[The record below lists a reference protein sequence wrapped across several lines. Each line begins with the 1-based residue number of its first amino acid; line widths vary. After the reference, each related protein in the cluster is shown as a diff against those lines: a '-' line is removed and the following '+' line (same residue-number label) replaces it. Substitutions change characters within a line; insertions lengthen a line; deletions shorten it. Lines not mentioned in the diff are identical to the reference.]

1 MNITMAEKRL
11 CESDSKKNGV
21 ARRSEKIAE
30 DTAFS
35 SERKM
40 SGRSGIEERT
50 ALTTTAFESPIFKN
64 GTGRRSD
71 ASTPER

>member
-1 MNITMAEKRL
+1 MTRAEKRL

-21 ARRSEKIAE
+21 ARSPEKIAE

-40 SGRSGIEERT
+40 RGRSGIEERT
-50 ALTTTAFESPIFKN
+50 ALTMTAFESPIFKN
-64 GTGRRSD
+64 GTGKSSD
-71 ASTPER
+71 ASAPER